1 MEHKCEYCGKGFI
14 SQCKDSKYCSKECRD
29 KALSKKIECKCCYCG
44 AVIYRKPSDLKGK
57 TKIYCSQECHFAD
70 KREEVV
76 CLECGKTFIAKKSLN
91 RKFCS
96 IECRQ
101 KYLPTHQ
108 KMNRENFICKN
119 CGNAFE
125 GVKSAERVFCSV
137 ECFQDY
143 QKNKKDYSA
152 IKIRSKEKGKKS
164 FYDNKIYWHP
174 NIQVLGEYEAMRK
187 KIECKCIEHNN
198 IFEMYPVDILRGE
211 NGCKECY
218 NSVGENLI
226 ASCLDDNNI
235 LYERQK
241 TFDDCKYKN
250 VLRFDFYI
258 ESMNIIIEYDGEQH
272 FKPVTYGGL
281 SEEEALH
288 EYNLTRIRDKIKNE
302 YCKKKG
308 IELIRIPY
316 YERKTIPTI
325 INNIIC

>member
-1 MEHKCEYCGKGFI
+1 
-14 SQCKDSKYCSKECRD
+14 
-29 KALSKKIECKCCYCG
+29 
-44 AVIYRKPSDLKGK
+44 
-57 TKIYCSQECHFAD
+57 
-70 KREEVV
+70 
-76 CLECGKTFIAKKSLN
+76 
-91 RKFCS
+91 
-96 IECRQ
+96 
-101 KYLPTHQ
+101 
-108 KMNRENFICKN
+108 
-119 CGNAFE
+119 
-125 GVKSAERVFCSV
+125 
-137 ECFQDY
+137 
-143 QKNKKDYSA
+143 
-152 IKIRSKEKGKKS
+152 
-164 FYDNKIYWHP
+164 
-174 NIQVLGEYEAMRK
+174 
-187 KIECKCIEHNN
+187 
-198 IFEMYPVDILRGE
+198 MYPVDILRGE

-288 EYNLTRIRDKIKNE
+288 EYNLTRIRDKIKDE

>member
-1 MEHKCEYCGKGFI
+1 MLLLRCSYI
-14 SQCKDSKYCSKECRD
+14 S
-29 KALSKKIECKCCYCG
+29 KA
-44 AVIYRKPSDLKGK
+44 
-57 TKIYCSQECHFAD
+57 
-70 KREEVV
+70 KR
-76 CLECGKTFIAKKSLN
+76 L
-91 RKFCS
+91 
-96 IECRQ
+96 
-101 KYLPTHQ
+101 
-108 KMNRENFICKN
+108 
-119 CGNAFE
+119 
-125 GVKSAERVFCSV
+125 
-137 ECFQDY
+137 
-143 QKNKKDYSA
+143 
-152 IKIRSKEKGKKS
+152 
-164 FYDNKIYWHP
+164 
-174 NIQVLGEYEAMRK
+174 
-187 KIECKCIEHNN
+187 
-198 IFEMYPVDILRGE
+198 
-211 NGCKECY
+211 
-218 NSVGENLI
+218 NLI

-272 FKPVTYGGL
+272 FKPVTYGRL